1 MTTKNKSEGNDFILV
16 GHVDSTGLNM
26 MLARFESDSNDGEN
40 DPTSYKAYY
49 IVLN

>member
-16 GHVDSTGLNM
+16 GQIDSTGLNM
-26 MLARFESDSNDGEN
+26 MLARYDSYSNEGKN